1 LLLTDVVMPVM
12 DGHELS
18 RRLTSSYPTLK
29 VLYMSGYT
37 DDVIVQR
44 GVLNGGT
51 RLLQKP
57 FGRASLLGKVRQV
70 LDC

>member
-1 LLLTDVVMPVM
+1 VVMPGM

-44 GVLNGGT
+44 GVLNSGT
-51 RLLQKP
+51 TLLQKP
-57 FGRASLLGKVRQV
+57 FGRTGLLGKVRQV
-70 LDC
+70 LDSRDD